1 MRLGRI
7 GLVVWI
13 VGFLYVIGALECIIT
28 GGIIVLWPV
37 AFYREE
43 GIVVYISISQATT
56 RF

>member
-1 MRLGRI
+1 MRLEGI
-7 GLVVWI
+7 ELVAWI
-13 VGFLYVIGALECIIT
+13 VGFLYVIGALECIII

>member
-1 MRLGRI
+1 
-7 GLVVWI
+7 VWI